1 MIVTAGIDR
10 LRNEGFASLAGQ
22 RVGLMTNPS
31 AVNQALIRTYDI
43 LRQAPNVQLKAL
55 FGPEH
60 GFAAAEADAAHV
72 GHSVDRHTGAPI
84 YSLYGD
90 TFRPTPDMLGDIDV
104 LVCDIQDVGVRF
116 YTYIWTISYILEAC
130 GDVGI
135 PVMILDRP
143 NPLGDTIAGP
153 PLEAEFASFVGRYNI
168 PIQHGMTIGE
178 LAHLINRQWNPTPA
192 ALTIIRC
199 QGWRRQTRWPETGL
213 PFVTP
218 SPAMPHYSTV
228 THYPG
233 ACLIE
238 GTDLS
243 EGRGTALPFEIVGA
257 PYIDAEQL
265 ANELNAS
272 NIDGVVF
279 RPHAFQPT
287 DSKYQGQMCFGVQ
300 AHVTQADAY
309 QPIIAWLTL
318 IWTIRQMY
326 PEQFSWRSAW
336 EAGSHYHFDQLV
348 GSDKARHQIDA
359 GESIEA
365 ITADWPAFCDEF
377 RAKRASYLLYD

>member
-10 LRNEGFASLAGQ
+10 LRNEGFAPLAGQ

-31 AVNQALIRTYDI
+31 AVDQNLVRTYDI
-43 LRQAPNVQLKAL
+43 LRYAPDVQLAAL

-72 GHSVDRHTGAPI
+72 AHSVDRHTGAPI

-90 TFRPTPDMLGDIDV
+90 SFRPTPDMLSDLDV

-116 YTYIWTISYILEAC
+116 YTYIWTISYIMEAC
-130 GDVGI
+130 GEAGL

-143 NPLGDTIAGP
+143 NPLGDVVAGP
-153 PLEAEFASFVGRYNI
+153 PLEPEFASFVGRYNI
-168 PIQHGMTIGE
+168 PIQHGMTVGE
-178 LAHLINRQWNPTPA
+178 LAHLVNREWNPTPA
-192 ALTIIRC
+192 ALTIVRC
-199 QGWRRQTRWPETGL
+199 QGWRRQSRWPDTGL

-218 SPAMPHYSTV
+218 SPGMPHFSTV
-228 THYPG
+228 TQYPG
-233 ACLIE
+233 SCLIE

-257 PYIDAEQL
+257 PYIDGELL
-265 ANELNAS
+265 ADELNAS
-272 NIDGVVF
+272 HINGVVF

-287 DSKYQGQMCFGVQ
+287 DSKYKGERCYGIQ
-300 AHVTQADAY
+300 AHITNADVY
-309 QPIIAWLTL
+309 QPIIAWLTV

-326 PEQFSWRSAW
+326 PDNFSWHTAW
-336 EAGSHYHFDQLV
+336 EAGSTYHFDQLM
-348 GSDKARHQIDA
+348 GSDKVRHQIDA
-359 GESIEA
+359 GEPIEA
-365 ITADWPAFCDEF
+365 ITADWPAFCEAF
-377 RAKRASYLLYD
+377 RTKRASYLLYD